1 MRNSLRLTEWKGL
14 FSPADFKAEV
24 DLSNFD
30 ALEHNVARVVLSRA
44 PKEVVW
50 YEFNHKFVEV
60 IYK

>member
-1 MRNSLRLTEWKGL
+1 MPIPGKAL